1 MSQLLYGINPVTEA
15 LSRQRRKPLELLI
28 RQDASGARLDALRQ
42 VARANGIPIRQ
53 VPRGEL
59 EKLTG
64 SDHHQGVALRVEPL
78 PKIAFEEL
86 LAGAEPEDQPLWLA
100 LDGITDPH
108 NFGAMLRNADAA
120 GCQGVVVPK
129 DRSCPLN
136 ATVAKT
142 SAGAVDAV
150 PVCQV
155 TNLSRALEQ
164 FKARGFW
171 VYGLAG
177 DEEAAQSLY
186 GADLQGSVVL
196 VIGAEGKGLRPNVRN
211 HCDQLLSIPMRG
223 QVASLN
229 ASVASGVALFEAIRQ
244 RTQAASQGRH

>member
-1 MSQLLYGINPVTEA
+1 MSQILYGINPVSEA
-15 LSRQRRKPLELLI
+15 LSRQRRKPLELLV
-28 RQDASGARLDALRQ
+28 RQDAAGPRLEALLQAARES
-42 VARANGIPIRQ
+42 GIPVRQ
-53 VPRGEL
+53 LPRNEL

-64 SDHHQGVALRVEPL
+64 SEHHQGVALRVEPL
-78 PKIAFEEL
+78 PKVAFEEL
-86 LAGAEPEDQPLWLA
+86 LAGSVPGDQPIWLA

-155 TNLSRALEQ
+155 TNLSRALVQ
-164 FKARGFW
+164 FKEQGFW

-177 DEEAAQSLY
+177 DEGAQPLY
-186 GADLQGSVVL
+186 EVDLKGAVVL
-196 VIGAEGKGLRPNVRN
+196 VVGAEGRGLRPNVRN

-229 ASVASGVALFEAIRQ
+229 ASVASGIALFEAVRQ
-244 RTQAASQGRH
+244 RTQGTTPAVD